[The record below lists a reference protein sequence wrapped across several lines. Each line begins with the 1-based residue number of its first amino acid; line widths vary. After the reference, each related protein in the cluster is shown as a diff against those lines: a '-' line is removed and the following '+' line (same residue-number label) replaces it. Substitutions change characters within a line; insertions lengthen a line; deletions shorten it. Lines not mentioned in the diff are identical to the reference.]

1 MDRPELAEFLRHRRE
16 ALTPSDVGL
25 DAGPRRRTSGLRREE
40 VAALT
45 GMSTDYYT
53 RLEQQRGPHPSEQ
66 MVIALARGLRLS
78 LDERDHLYRLTGH
91 NPPRRT
97 RRTTHVSPALM
108 RVLDRLTDTPALVL
122 SDLGETLV
130 QNRLATALLGDQR
143 RHTGLAASAVYR
155 WFSDPA
161 ERAAYPPQDH
171 EHQSRI
177 QTSGLRAA
185 LSISGDDP
193 RIREVVDALLASSEE
208 FSDLWARHEVLQRFD
223 DVKTLVHPELGRITV
238 QCQALF
244 TENQSQTLLVLTATP
259 GTEDA
264 EKMRLLGVIGT
275 QAFAG

>member
-16 ALTPSDVGL
+16 ALTPGDVGL

-66 MVIALARGLRLS
+66 MVIALARGLRLT

-91 NPPRRT
+91 HPPRRT
-97 RRTTHVSPALM
+97 RRTSHVSPALM
-108 RVLDRLTDTPALVL
+108 RVLDRLTDSPAIVL
-122 SDLGETLV
+122 SDLGETLA
-130 QNRLATALLGDQR
+130 QNRLAIALLGNQQR
-143 RHTGLAASAVYR
+143 HEGMARSAVYR
-155 WFSDPA
+155 WFTDPA
-161 ERAAYPPQDH
+161 ERAGYPPEDH
-171 EHQSRI
+171 AHQSRI
-177 QTSGLRAA
+177 QAAALRAA
-185 LSISGDDP
+185 MSISDDNTDA
-193 RIREVVDALLASSEE
+193 RALVDDLLARSPE
-208 FSDLWARHEVLQRFD
+208 FAEAWERHEVRQRFD
-223 DVKTLVHPELGRITV
+223 DEKTLVHPELGRIHV

-264 EKMRLLGVIGT
+264 EKLRLLGVIGT
-275 QAFAG
+275 QSFAS